1 MSDAATLAG
10 VIGWPIAHSL
20 SPLIHK
26 HWLSALDIDGSYI
39 ALPVVREDFSRAV
52 DGLRRTGFVG
62 FNVTLPNKQAAF
74 AISNTQDEAARLT
87 GAANLL
93 LLRSDGQ
100 IEGRNTD
107 VEGLRTSL
115 VEEFGP
121 DVAAGRIAVV
131 LGAGGAARATIV
143 AVNQLGASEIRILNR
158 NVSRAEGTAA
168 ALRPHLRARLEP
180 LSLGEWVDAANDAAL
195 LVNAT
200 SAGMRGIAPL
210 QISLEGLPAGAAVYD
225 LVYNPLETELV
236 KGARMRGHKT
246 ANGLGMLLHQAVPAF
261 EAFYGVK
268 PTITPEL
275 YRELEQALSE

>member
-1 MSDAATLAG
+1 MSGGTKLAG
-10 VIGWPIAHSL
+10 VIGWPVAHSL
-20 SPLIHK
+20 SPRIHN
-26 HWLSALDIDGSYI
+26 HWLRALRIDGAYVAI
-39 ALPVVREDFSRAV
+39 PVKREDLSRTIE
-52 DGLRRTGFVG
+52 GLYSGGFIG
-62 FNVTLPNKQAAF
+62 LNVTLPHKQAAF
-74 AISNTQDEAARLT
+74 AICHVHDKAAYVT
-87 GAANLL
+87 GAVNLL
-93 LLRSDGQ
+93 LFRPNGG

-107 VEGLRTSL
+107 VEALRTSL

-121 DVAAGRIAVV
+121 DVVAGRIAVV